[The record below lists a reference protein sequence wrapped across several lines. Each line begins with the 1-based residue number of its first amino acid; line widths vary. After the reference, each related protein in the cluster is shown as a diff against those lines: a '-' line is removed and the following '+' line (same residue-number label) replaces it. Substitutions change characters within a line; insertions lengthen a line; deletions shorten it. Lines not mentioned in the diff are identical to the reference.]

1 MQFFV
6 EQAQARQRSR
16 RLLGLFILLL
26 LLIVLTVNAVA
37 HQIWLWVVPH
47 QPLPHYFY
55 FTNSAIIILL
65 IVGGAW
71 IEIQRLRA
79 GGTAVA
85 EMAGGQRIQPNSRD
99 PQERRLLNVVEE
111 MSLASGVSMPAV
123 YVLDHGDSIN
133 AFAAGHHLN
142 DVAIAVTRG
151 ALIRLTRD
159 ELQGVVAHEFSH
171 ILNGDMALNLRLLGL
186 IFGLQMIADFGHW
199 LLNNLPR
206 HSSRDNDQRGTGWLF
221 GWFVAGLTLLVLGY
235 IGQIAGRILKASLS
249 RQREFLADASA
260 VQFTRQVDGIGGAL
274 RKIGG
279 LGQRHQQ
286 AEAGSFVIHPSSER
300 LSHLYLGPVNR
311 QSLSG
316 WFSTHPPLATRL
328 QRLYGRT
335 VSYLDASP
343 SDEPS
348 STIDSTLPPL
358 NYDAAPASQLTHT
371 PEQVAQFAQIN
382 PVAGLTQTAVS
393 NSTWQSV
400 NQSIGQPGPQQADF
414 AQQFQHS
421 STPVKAL
428 LEAAREPYAAR
439 NLVYAMLW
447 SNEPSVQA
455 LQTQAIATSAAPPSV
470 AEIGRLT
477 SHLQALS
484 PSVRLP
490 LLDMAMPALRLMAV
504 SYQADFLRTI
514 QALISADKQLSFA
527 EFVLQ
532 TIVQQRLLPPPK
544 KLSTPRYRQYREV
557 SAEIL
562 CVFGLIS
569 RVSCL
574 GDQSH
579 LTVAALAQLIAAR
592 DAGLTWLELPLPRQA
607 DNSWLTPK
615 FEDVRNA
622 LGKLQGL
629 APLQKP
635 ALLRAC
641 VEVALWAQGTAGLH
655 RDQAAE
661 RYLSPASA
669 DLLRALCTALDAPL
683 PPQVDRCYT
692 EASASLGQ

>member
-85 EMAGGQRIQPNSRD
+85 EMAGGRRLQPNSRD
-99 PQERRLLNVVEE
+99 PQEQRLLNVVEE
-111 MSLASGVSMPAV
+111 MALASGVSMPAV
-123 YVLDHGDSIN
+123 YVLEHGESIN

-151 ALIRLTRD
+151 ALTRLTRD
-159 ELQGVVAHEFSH
+159 ELQGVIAHEFSH

-206 HSSRDNDQRGTGWLF
+206 QSTRDNDQRGTGWSL
-221 GWFVAGLTLLVLGY
+221 GWFVAGLTLLMLGY
-235 IGQIAGRILKASLS
+235 MGQICGRILKASLS

-286 AEAGSFVIHPSSER
+286 AEAGSFVIHASSER

-311 QSLSG
+311 QSLLG

-343 SDEPS
+343 IPTPAQAPS
-348 STIDSTLPPL
+348 AATESTMPPFD
-358 NYDAAPASQLTHT
+358 YDATPASQLRQT
-371 PEQVAQFAQIN
+371 PEQVAQLAQIN
-382 PVAGLTQTAVS
+382 PVAGLTQAAIS
-393 NSTWQSV
+393 NTTWQSV
-400 NQSIGQPGPQQADF
+400 HQSIGQPGPQQADF

-421 STPVKAL
+421 GASVKAL
-428 LEAAREPYAAR
+428 LR
-439 NLVYAMLW
+439 
-447 SNEPSVQA
+447 
-455 LQTQAIATSAAPPSV
+455 TQ
-470 AEIGRLT
+470 
-477 SHLQALS
+477 
-484 PSVRLP
+484 
-490 LLDMAMPALRLMAV
+490 
-504 SYQADFLRTI
+504 
-514 QALISADKQLSFA
+514 
-527 EFVLQ
+527 
-532 TIVQQRLLPPPK
+532 
-544 KLSTPRYRQYREV
+544 
-557 SAEIL
+557 
-562 CVFGLIS
+562 FGLCH
-569 RVSCL
+569 V
-574 GDQSH
+574 
-579 LTVAALAQLIAAR
+579 V
-592 DAGLTWLELPLPRQA
+592 
-607 DNSWLTPK
+607 
-615 FEDVRNA
+615 
-622 LGKLQGL
+622 
-629 APLQKP
+629 
-635 ALLRAC
+635 
-641 VEVALWAQGTAGLH
+641 VE
-655 RDQAAE
+655 
-661 RYLSPASA
+661 
-669 DLLRALCTALDAPL
+669 
-683 PPQVDRCYT
+683 
-692 EASASLGQ
+692 